1 MKHEEY
7 SGKSFDGIEV
17 FAQSWSPE
25 GAARAAVALV
35 HGQGDHSGR
44 YPRLVERLVS
54 GGVAVYATDSR
65 GHGRT
70 GGPRAYAPSIEALMK
85 DIDALL
91 DRTRARFPGVPL
103 FLYGHSFGG
112 EQVLHYG
119 LERKP
124 RLNGVIASSPLMGFG
139 IRQAAAKIVAV
150 KMLSRI
156 VPKLTFPMGVPPRSL
171 SHDTSWVDSSLRDP
185 LFQTVV
191 SARTAIL
198 MLRASEWIRT
208 HTSFP
213 VPLLIE
219 QGTDDQYVSSS
230 MTIDFARSLTGD
242 ATLRIWEGL
251 GHELHN
257 EVKKDEV
264 IDTIVEWMNRHTQ

>member
-7 SGKSFDGIEV
+7 SWKSFDGIEV

-54 GGVAVYATDSR
+54 GGVAVYAMDSR

-124 RLNGVIASSPLMGFG
+124 RLNGVIASSPLLASG
-139 IRQAAAKIVAV
+139 IRQAAAKVAAC
-150 KMLSRI
+150 KILSRI
-156 VPKLTFPMGVPPRSL
+156 APTLTLPASALPPAPFPTIPPGWSPACK
-171 SHDTSWVDSSLRDP
+171 DP
-185 LFQTVV
+185 LFQNVAFRAHGRGV
-191 SARTAIL
+191 
-198 MLRASEWIRT
+198 LRASAWIRT

-219 QGTDDQYVSSS
+219 QGTEDLYVSPS
-230 MTIDFARSLTGD
+230 MNIAFARVSR
-242 ATLRIWEGL
+242 AT
-251 GHELHN
+251 
-257 EVKKDEV
+257 
-264 IDTIVEWMNRHTQ
+264 

>member
-91 DRTRARFPGVPL
+91 DRTRARFPAFP
-103 FLYGHSFGG
+103 FSSMAT
-112 EQVLHYG
+112 
-119 LERKP
+119 
-124 RLNGVIASSPLMGFG
+124 AS
-139 IRQAAAKIVAV
+139 AAN
-150 KMLSRI
+150 
-156 VPKLTFPMGVPPRSL
+156 RS
-171 SHDTSWVDSSLRDP
+171 SI
-185 LFQTVV
+185 
-191 SARTAIL
+191 TAWRES
-198 MLRASEWIRT
+198 RAST
-208 HTSFP
+208 
-213 VPLLIE
+213 
-219 QGTDDQYVSSS
+219 
-230 MTIDFARSLTGD
+230 A
-242 ATLRIWEGL
+242 
-251 GHELHN
+251 
-257 EVKKDEV
+257 
-264 IDTIVEWMNRHTQ
+264 